1 MQEIYRT
8 ISKSLLY
15 SDVIEHDGRL
25 GKEPTLLG
33 AFGASSQRWPSDS
46 VFSFSSVRSSKVCIR
61 LGRVGDVLN
70 AASICKVSRT
80 QPNKFGSFPQ

>member
-8 ISKSLLY
+8 VSKSLLY

-33 AFGASSQRWPSDS
+33 AFGILAALALGFGLL
-46 VFSFSSVRSSKVCIR
+46 VF
-61 LGRVGDVLN
+61 L
-70 AASICKVSRT
+70 
-80 QPNKFGSFPQ
+80 GSFL